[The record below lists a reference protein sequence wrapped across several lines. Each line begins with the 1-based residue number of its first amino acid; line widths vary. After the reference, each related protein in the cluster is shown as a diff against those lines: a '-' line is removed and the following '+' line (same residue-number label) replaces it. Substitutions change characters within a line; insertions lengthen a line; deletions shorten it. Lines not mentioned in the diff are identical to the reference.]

1 MKRMFPGMLLLAVL
15 TVLPLSAKAGV
26 DVGVHIGIPLPPP
39 IVFSVPPVTIVIPE
53 TYIYAVPD
61 VPHDLFFYGG
71 FWWRPW
77 EGRWYR
83 SPRYDK
89 GWAYYQ
95 GAPAFYRHVPPAW
108 RDDYR
113 NRRWKGHPW
122 NRHRVPASQLPQN
135 WRGWERDKHWEKQ
148 QHWGVPA
155 MKTPRGA
162 PPPHRSV
169 QPPARPEH
177 PDMRGPKPRP
187 EPRAMNRPPHEPK
200 SHGGERWGYGH
211 QGEKHGNGK
220 GEGGKGHGRGHG
232 NGDR

>member
-1 MKRMFPGMLLLAVL
+1 MFLGIMLLAVL
-15 TVLPLSAKAGV
+15 TVLPLSAKADV

-39 IVFSVPPVTIVIPE
+39 IVFSVPPVTVVIPE

-83 SPRYDK
+83 SPRYDR
-89 GWAYYQ
+89 GWSYYQ
-95 GAPAFYRHVPPAW
+95 GAPAFYRHVPTAW

-122 NRHRVPASQLPQN
+122 NSNRVPAHQLPQN

-155 MKTPRGA
+155 MKSKKGA

-169 QPPARPEH
+169 QPPARPER

-187 EPRAMNRPPHEPK
+187 EPRAMNRPPREAKP
-200 SHGGERWGYGH
+200 HGGDGWGYSH
-211 QGEKHGNGK
+211 QREKHGNGK

-232 NGDR
+232 HGDR